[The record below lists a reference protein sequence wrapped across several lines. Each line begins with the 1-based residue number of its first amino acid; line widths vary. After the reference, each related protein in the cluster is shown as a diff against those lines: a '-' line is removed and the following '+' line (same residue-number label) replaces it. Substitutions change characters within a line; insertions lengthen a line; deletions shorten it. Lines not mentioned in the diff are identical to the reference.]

1 MQPQPNV
8 QPATAKAEIA
18 RLLVSFE
25 LSQSKWVLTIQSP
38 HSAKP
43 SHFNVRARD
52 TEHVLAL
59 LSSHRAQA
67 ERRSGGRVQV
77 VSIYEAGL
85 DGFWLHRWLLAQGVE
100 SHVVD
105 PASILGPQRRR
116 QAKTDRIDGAK
127 LLHSLAAWLGGDRR
141 MCSMVVVPS

>member
-67 ERRSGGRVQV
+67 ERRSGGRGQGGG
-77 VSIYEAGL
+77 IYEAGL
-85 DGFWLHRWLLAQGVE
+85 VGGWVPPRRLGAGVGRAG
-100 SHVVD
+100 V
-105 PASILGPQRRR
+105 GP
-116 QAKTDRIDGAK
+116 G
-127 LLHSLAAWLGGDRR
+127 
-141 MCSMVVVPS
+141 

>member
-1 MQPQPNV
+1 MQAQPNV

-25 LSQSKWVLTIQSP
+25 LNQSKWVLTIQSP

-59 LSSHRAQA
+59 LSSHREQA
-67 ERRSGGRVQV
+67 EGRGGGRGQV
-77 VSIYEAGL
+77 VSMDEAGL
-85 DGFWLHRWLLAQGVE
+85 GGLWLDRGLLAVGE
-100 SHVVD
+100 GSHVLH
-105 PASILGPQRRR
+105 PA
-116 QAKTDRIDGAK
+116 
-127 LLHSLAAWLGGDRR
+127 
-141 MCSMVVVPS
+141 V